1 LEHVVPTHAF
11 GNSFLEW
18 RDGYPKCFKKN
29 GMKFK
34 GRKCE
39 EKVNEKYRTYQA
51 DMYNLYLKIG
61 EVNGR
66 RSNYSMA
73 IINGEK
79 MEFGKCDV
87 EIENKKVEQK
97 ANIRGKIAIINLYMD
112 SFYPSREIIS
122 KKNMKVFD
130 T

>member
-1 LEHVVPTHAF
+1 MEHVVPTHAF

-34 GRKCE
+34 GRKYE

-97 ANIRGKIAIINLYMD
+97 ANIRGKIARINLYMD

>member
-1 LEHVVPTHAF
+1 
-11 GNSFLEW
+11 
-18 RDGYPKCFKKN
+18 
-29 GMKFK
+29 MKFK

-39 EKVNEKYRTYQA
+39 EKVNEKYGTYQA

-79 MEFGKCDV
+79 REFGKCDV
-87 EIENKKVEQK
+87 EIENKKV
-97 ANIRGKIAIINLYMD
+97 
-112 SFYPSREIIS
+112 
-122 KKNMKVFD
+122 
-130 T
+130 

>member
-1 LEHVVPTHAF
+1 
-11 GNSFLEW
+11 
-18 RDGYPKCFKKN
+18 
-29 GMKFK
+29 MKFK

-79 MEFGKCDV
+79 REFGKCDV

-97 ANIRGKIAIINLYMD
+97 ANIRGKIARINLYMD

-122 KKNMKVFD
+122 KKNMKLFD

>member
-1 LEHVVPTHAF
+1 
-11 GNSFLEW
+11 
-18 RDGYPKCFKKN
+18 
-29 GMKFK
+29 
-34 GRKCE
+34 
-39 EKVNEKYRTYQA
+39 
-51 DMYNLYLKIG
+51 MYNLYLKIG

-79 MEFGKCDV
+79 REFGKCDV

-97 ANIRGKIAIINLYMD
+97 ANIRVKITRIYLYMD

-130 T
+130 TQNQSDLVDEWEYERPKRIVRVKGNSNEIVMKDC

>member
-1 LEHVVPTHAF
+1 
-11 GNSFLEW
+11 
-18 RDGYPKCFKKN
+18 
-29 GMKFK
+29 
-34 GRKCE
+34 
-39 EKVNEKYRTYQA
+39 VNEKYRKIQA
-51 DMYNLYLKIG
+51 DMYNLYPEIR

-79 MEFGKCDV
+79 REFGKCDV

-97 ANIRGKIAIINLYMD
+97 ANIRGKIARINLYMD
-112 SFYPSREIIS
+112 SFYPGREIIS

>member
-1 LEHVVPTHAF
+1 
-11 GNSFLEW
+11 
-18 RDGYPKCFKKN
+18 
-29 GMKFK
+29 M
-34 GRKCE
+34 
-39 EKVNEKYRTYQA
+39 NEKYRKIQA
-51 DMYNLYLKIG
+51 DMYNLYPEIR

-79 MEFGKCDV
+79 REFVKYDV

-97 ANIRGKIAIINLYMD
+97 ANIRGKIARINLYMD